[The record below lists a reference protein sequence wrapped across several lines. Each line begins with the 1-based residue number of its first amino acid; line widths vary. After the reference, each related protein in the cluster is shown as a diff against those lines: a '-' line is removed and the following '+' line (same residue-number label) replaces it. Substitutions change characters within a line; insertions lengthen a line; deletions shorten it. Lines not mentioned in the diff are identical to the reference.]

1 MTPKERQELS
11 NAVMMLIFDLRLSK
25 YHTIFLANMVLE
37 RIAHPTKTIDKLV
50 SDVMK
55 IMPDKIKNK
64 QVVETSIKKSLE
76 QLESELH
83 DCEELEKISESE
95 GKDFFSGNIVKNVV
109 TYYVSKVTAMY

>member
-11 NAVMMLIFDLRLSK
+11 NAVMLFILDLRLSK

-37 RIAHPTKTIDKLV
+37 RIEHPTKTIDRLV

-55 IMPDKIKNK
+55 IMPNKIKNK
-64 QVVETSIKKSLE
+64 QVVQISISKSIE
-76 QLESELH
+76 QLEAELH
-83 DCEELEKISESE
+83 DCEELEKISEKE

>member
-11 NAVMMLIFDLRLSK
+11 NAVMLFILDLKLSK

-37 RIAHPTKTIDKLV
+37 RIEHPTKTIDRLV

-55 IMPDKIKNK
+55 IMPNKIKNK
-64 QVVETSIKKSLE
+64 QVVQTSTSKSIE
-76 QLESELH
+76 QLEAELH
-83 DCEELEKISESE
+83 DCEELEKISENE